1 MLDLRLSNQVLE
13 FAWLTMNFNGI
24 PYRTLTPMKRSVD
37 HSMSKCDL
45 KALGRL
51 GARRVVCAGLAS
63 AIFLLGA
70 VIPAHSDTNLLPGA
84 PQLYTV
90 QFGDSLW
97 SIATRFFRD
106 PWRWTEILQRNP
118 QISNPE
124 LLFAGDVLVLGQGD
138 AGVQLKVLRVEKMS
152 PWLRVVG
159 QKRAVPS
166 IAPHVIQPFL
176 VSAEIQQTAELP
188 NSGYVVAGTEGE
200 TTLGQFARFYARDL
214 PLSSAGDYH
223 VMRFGERFIDPDS
236 GEYLGRSVMRIGTA
250 NLISGDEISILELV
264 YSREEIEAGDRLV
277 PVKEYAGLPYFFPRI
292 PEAKLQ
298 GHIVGIATGVREAGL
313 FSVVTVS
320 VGTKDGVQPGDVLQV
335 TRPVTASDS
344 VAVRPVELPG
354 HSSAYVMIFKV
365 FHKASF
371 ALIIRARRPV
381 NLYDHISSPGHLSD
395 V

>member
-1 MLDLRLSNQVLE
+1 
-13 FAWLTMNFNGI
+13 
-24 PYRTLTPMKRSVD
+24 MKRSVD

-70 VIPAHSDTNLLPGA
+70 VNPAHSDTNLLPGA

-106 PWRWTEILQRNP
+106 PWRWAEILQRNP

-236 GEYLGRSVMRIGTA
+236 GEYLGRSVIRIGTA

-344 VAVRPVELPG
+344 VAVRSVELPG

>member
-1 MLDLRLSNQVLE
+1 
-13 FAWLTMNFNGI
+13 
-24 PYRTLTPMKRSVD
+24 MKRSLN
-37 HSMSKCDL
+37 HSMSKFGL

-51 GARRVVCAGLAS
+51 GARRVVYVGLAS
-63 AIFLLGA
+63 AIFLYGA

-106 PWRWTEILQRNP
+106 PWRWAEILQRNP

-159 QKRAVPS
+159 QNRAVPS

-223 VMRFGERFIDPDS
+223 VMRFGERIIDPDS
-236 GEYLGRSVMRIGTA
+236 GEYLGRSVIRIGTA

>member
-1 MLDLRLSNQVLE
+1 
-13 FAWLTMNFNGI
+13 
-24 PYRTLTPMKRSVD
+24 MKRSVD
-37 HSMSKCDL
+37 HSMPKCDL

-70 VIPAHSDTNLLPGA
+70 VIPVRSDTNLLPGA
-84 PQLYTV
+84 PLKV
-90 QFGDSLW
+90 L
-97 SIATRFFRD
+97 R
-106 PWRWTEILQRNP
+106 
-118 QISNPE
+118 
-124 LLFAGDVLVLGQGD
+124 LVLGQGD
-138 AGVQLKVLRVEKMS
+138 AGDQVKVLRVEKMS

-159 QKRAVPS
+159 QNRAVPS

-176 VSAEIQQTAELP
+176 VSAEIQQTEELAD
-188 NSGYVVAGTEGE
+188 SGYVVAGTEGE
-200 TTLGQFARFYARDL
+200 TTLGQFTRFYARDL
-214 PLSSAGDYH
+214 PYSSAGDYH

-236 GEYLGRSVMRIGTA
+236 GEYLGRSVIRIGTA

-344 VAVRPVELPG
+344 VAVRSVELPG